1 MFMTARFQLTILQV
15 GLATVG
21 PQFDPNDTFW
31 DSFQQLSLIL
41 MASRIT
47 LLFQYSFSMDSSV
60 ASKIM

>member
-1 MFMTARFQLTILQV
+1 MYMTAHFQLTTPQV

-21 PQFDPNDTFW
+21 PQFDPNDTAW

-47 LLFQYSFSMDSSV
+47 LLFQYAFSMGSTV
-60 ASKIM
+60 VLKIL